1 VFDGISGLVV
11 TLGDLVPA
19 VMSWVVAKLR
29 GEEDLF
35 DQLGRDAPVN
45 QGE

>member
-1 VFDGISGLVV
+1 VFDAISGLVV
-11 TLGDLVPA
+11 TLGDLVTA

-29 GEEDLF
+29 GEEDLL
-35 DQLGRDAPVN
+35 DQLGRDTPVN